1 MQPKPV
7 VTGNVIAP
15 NAYIRNKN
23 MSKINNL
30 NSYLKKLRAKERY
43 NKSKASKRKKTIKI
57 KA

>member
-7 VTGNVIAP
+7 VRGSVIAP

-30 NSYLKKLRAKERY
+30 SSYLKKLRTKKGKISLKQAIER
-43 NKSKASKRKKTIKI
+43 KP
-57 KA
+57 